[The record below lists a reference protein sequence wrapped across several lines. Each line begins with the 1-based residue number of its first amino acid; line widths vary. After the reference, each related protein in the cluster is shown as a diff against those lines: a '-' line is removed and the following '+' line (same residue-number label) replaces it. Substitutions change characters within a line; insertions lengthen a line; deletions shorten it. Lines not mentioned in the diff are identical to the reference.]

1 MESTRTTD
9 IFIVKLSDKGI
20 DGEGTRIFL
29 RTERRFF
36 DITRC
41 HPTKTQHI
49 DGCNGLLLNA
59 HQVPADYVAVL
70 LYSDDM
76 GTTN

>member
-1 MESTRTTD
+1 MHITRTTD
-9 IFIVKLSDKGI
+9 IFLVKLCDKGI
-20 DGEGTRIFL
+20 DSEGTRIFL
-29 RTERRFF
+29 RTERKFF

-41 HPTKTQHI
+41 HPKITQHI
-49 DGCNGLLLNA
+49 DGCDGLLLNA
-59 HQVPADYVAVL
+59 HQVLAEYVADL